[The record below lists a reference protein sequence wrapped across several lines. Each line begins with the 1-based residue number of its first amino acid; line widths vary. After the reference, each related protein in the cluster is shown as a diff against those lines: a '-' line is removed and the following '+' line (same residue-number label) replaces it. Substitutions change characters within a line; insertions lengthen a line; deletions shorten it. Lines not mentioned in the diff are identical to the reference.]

1 LSFAGSLVTS
11 QNDYAINNYKF
22 RDRLLYMVLEI
33 YPIEIVESK
42 PKLLAIIGDE
52 HF

>member
-1 LSFAGSLVTS
+1 
-11 QNDYAINNYKF
+11 
-22 RDRLLYMVLEI
+22 MVLEI